1 MPAHGREIDWPGCL
15 GGSGPKGRGEEGKK
29 EHVYDSTQAPA
40 EQQQPRADTDRALQ
54 RYGIVTF
61 FSPSPD
67 AILHTE
73 QVSTIE
79 NVVT

>member
-29 EHVYDSTQAPA
+29 EHVYDSTRAPA
-40 EQQQPRADTDRALQ
+40 EQQQPRADTNRALR
-54 RYGIVTF
+54 RYGI
-61 FSPSPD
+61 
-67 AILHTE
+67 AE